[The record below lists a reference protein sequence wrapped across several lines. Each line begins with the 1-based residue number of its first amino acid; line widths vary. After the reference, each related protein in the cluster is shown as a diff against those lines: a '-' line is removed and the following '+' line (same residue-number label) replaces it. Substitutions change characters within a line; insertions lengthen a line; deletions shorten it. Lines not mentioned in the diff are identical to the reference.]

1 MMLYSAAIAI
11 LHTLTLA
18 AAVPAEPIDI
28 GSRLELMVDDFLID
42 AKRGPLRLQI
52 HQPVRREIVFKT
64 DAPWEGNASGYQ
76 SVFQDGKLYRMYY
89 RGLHYRHSGPPAQA
103 LPDHPWNLC
112 YAESDDGLH
121 WRRPKLGICEFNGS
135 KDNNIILTPTMLK
148 EVRGDPAHSAVLLD
162 ANPNCPADAKYKVIL
177 LGRGGLFALKSGD
190 GVHFTLMS
198 DKPIITEGAFDS
210 QNLVFWDPLRC
221 EYREYHRGFKNG
233 VRDIMTAASKDVL
246 HFPKPQWLD
255 HSGARAEHLYPN
267 QIQPYYRA
275 PHIFLGFPM
284 RYNDRGWSEPTFDLP
299 GLEERL
305 VRAKSHPRYGT
316 AVTDAVLISSRDGL
330 KFHRWGEAFIRP
342 GPRQRHSWV
351 YGDNFVF
358 WGMFETK
365 STVED
370 TPKEISLYATES
382 YWEGMYT
389 SVRRYTLR
397 LDGFVSAY
405 APLAGGEF
413 VTKPIRFDG
422 GNLALN
428 VETSG
433 AGGIQVEIQ
442 DLAGKPLEGY
452 ALADCPP
459 IFCDRVQKIVRWKG
473 RGGDVRPLSGKPV
486 RLRFVLNDAD
496 LYSFQFLPYQAD
508 PPTPQVNAPKAK
520 PKKPAAPQPKPPA
533 KKS

>member
-1 MMLYSAAIAI
+1 MIQLSGAVAFLQILMFGAAG
-11 LHTLTLA
+11 
-18 AAVPAEPIDI
+18 PAEPIDV
-28 GSRLELMVDDFLID
+28 GSRLELLVDDHLID
-42 AKRGPLRLQI
+42 STRGALRLQL

-121 WRRPKLGICEFNGS
+121 WRRPKLGLCEFNGS
-135 KDNNIILTPTMLK
+135 TDNNIILTPEMLR
-148 EVRGDPAHSAVLLD
+148 EVRGDPAHSAVLRD
-162 ANPNCPADAKYKVIL
+162 ANPDCPADAKYKVIV
-177 LGRGGLFALKSGD
+177 LGKGGLYALKSGD
-190 GVHFTLMS
+190 GVRFSLMS
-198 DKPIITEGAFDS
+198 KEPIITEGAFDS
-210 QNLVFWDPLRC
+210 QNLVFWDPLRA
-221 EYREYHRGFKNG
+221 EYREYHRGFKDG
-233 VRDIMTAASKDVL
+233 VRDIMTAASKDIL

-255 HSGARAEHLYPN
+255 HSGAGREHLYTN

-275 PHIFLGFPM
+275 PHLFLGFPM

-299 GLEERL
+299 GLDERL
-305 VRAKSHPRYGT
+305 TRAKSHPRYGT

-330 KFHRWGEAFIRP
+330 KFHRWDEAFIRP
-342 GPRQRHSWV
+342 GPRERHSWV

-365 STVED
+365 SSVED
-370 TPKEISLYATES
+370 APNEISLLATES
-382 YWEGMYT
+382 YWEGTYT
-389 SVRRYTLR
+389 TVRRYTLR
-397 LDGFVSAY
+397 IDGFASAR

-413 VTKPIRFDG
+413 VTKPVRFEG

-442 DLAGKPLEGY
+442 DLAGKPIEGY
-452 ALADCPP
+452 ALTDCPS
-459 IFCDRVQKIVRWKG
+459 IFCDRLQKIVRWKS
-473 RGGDVRPLSGKPV
+473 RGGDVRELSGKPV
-486 RLRFVLNDAD
+486 RLRFVLKDAD
-496 LYSFQFLPYQAD
+496 LYAFQFLPFQPD
-508 PPTPQVNAPKAK
+508 PPLPPVGASGAP
-520 PKKPAAPQPKPPA
+520 PNKPAATPA
-533 KKS
+533 KKP